1 MDSPNQGQNPVQTC
15 FVFLSSVC
23 VYKFVLLESLFGL
36 DCPSFNHVHSSIKGS
51 LAAQKKILNTSAT
64 HHPIGSKVCAKLTH
78 LEMQSAESYICPG
91 LKTIKQLSLEL
102 LCKLWPASIYPIN
115 AMKEP
120 SSLSSQSNPLP
131 ISIITILIILSKG
144 FRDKGFAA
152 IS

>member
-1 MDSPNQGQNPVQTC
+1 MSSPNQGQNPIQTC
-15 FVFLSSVC
+15 FAC

-78 LEMQSAESYICPG
+78 LEMQSVESYIWPG

-102 LCKLWPASIYPIN
+102 LCKLWPASLFLN
-115 AMKEP
+115 
-120 SSLSSQSNPLP
+120 LSNQCNERA
-131 ISIITILIILSKG
+131 ILS
-144 FRDKGFAA
+144 
-152 IS
+152 